1 MHGRLVEREERRWKR
16 RVAVIRR
23 RFRRR
28 KHTRFSCSSKVCRFS
43 KIRQNFF
50 NKYLGSVTLRRDP
63 LFCSPFTAN
72 FIVKS
77 PRLSGKAHPRQS
89 ARIML
94 ATTTRR
100 TFALGG
106 LRRVREILSLFSFFF
121 SSLCFY
127 CPWKT
132 ITNRKSPGNR
142 IFGSLCGFFF
152 SLR

>member
-1 MHGRLVEREERRWKR
+1 
-16 RVAVIRR
+16 
-23 RFRRR
+23 
-28 KHTRFSCSSKVCRFS
+28 
-43 KIRQNFF
+43 
-50 NKYLGSVTLRRDP
+50 
-63 LFCSPFTAN
+63 
-72 FIVKS
+72 
-77 PRLSGKAHPRQS
+77 
-89 ARIML
+89 ML

-132 ITNRKSPGNR
+132 ITQRKSPGNR

-152 SLR
+152 FGWGICFLLAGGRDAPWRGGICSFRPTAVCFSGPAFFCGGREGRFPGWGPDGKLTIKFTSPKRIVLMQLNQPALP

>member
-50 NKYLGSVTLRRDP
+50 NKYLGSVTLRLVTLSFAP
-63 LFCSPFTAN
+63 LFTAN

-77 PRLSGKAHPRQS
+77 SRLSGKAHPLKAQ
-89 ARIML
+89 
-94 ATTTRR
+94 
-100 TFALGG
+100 
-106 LRRVREILSLFSFFF
+106 E
-121 SSLCFY
+121 
-127 CPWKT
+127 
-132 ITNRKSPGNR
+132 
-142 IFGSLCGFFF
+142 
-152 SLR
+152 